1 MLSYCCYQTQIFGM
15 AGIADKDDVSGTR
28 RDTQSLRYSE
38 DREEWNG
45 RKKFHVK
52 IIQIL
57 NIRRFDNFFNKTIKH
72 ITKPMTNDMVD
83 IM

>member
-52 IIQIL
+52 L
-57 NIRRFDNFFNKTIKH
+57 KLCCEDNSHFKYK
-72 ITKPMTNDMVD
+72 KV
-83 IM
+83 